1 MKKIKIFLNKKKS
14 TFNNSWLK
22 EFSNSITNPL
32 DLLKYLRLD
41 NKQHLLNG
49 IQASK
54 LFAFRVPI
62 FFASLMEKEN
72 ENDPLF
78 LQVFTRHEETIK
90 FPQFFKDPLLEHNLK
105 NKNYGFIKKYQNRLL
120 ILLTGHCG
128 INCRYCFR
136 RHFPYSQIS
145 FNQSRW
151 NVIYQYIKNNKNINE
166 VILSGGDPLM
176 EKDKSLDKI
185 ISNLETITH
194 LTTLRIHTR
203 MLTVIPNRITHFLR
217 ERLVSCS
224 LNTVLVTHINHHHEI
239 SKQFQKKINFLHT
252 SKVVLLNQSVLL
264 RNINDDALTLFK
276 LHQKLFKIGII
287 PYYLHLLDRV
297 LGASHFYVSENKAK
311 KIMKKLLEISP
322 GYLVPKLVK
331 EIPGEKSKTL
341 INL

>member
-1 MKKIKIFLNKKKS
+1 MSFFCINKGALIIAPVKKIKIFLNKKKS

-49 IQASK
+49 IQA
-54 LFAFRVPI
+54 I
-62 FFASLMEKEN
+62 
-72 ENDPLF
+72 
-78 LQVFTRHEETIK
+78 
-90 FPQFFKDPLLEHNLK
+90 
-105 NKNYGFIKKYQNRLL
+105 
-120 ILLTGHCG
+120 
-128 INCRYCFR
+128 
-136 RHFPYSQIS
+136 
-145 FNQSRW
+145 
-151 NVIYQYIKNNKNINE
+151 
-166 VILSGGDPLM
+166 ILSGGDPLM

-185 ISNLETITH
+185 ISNLEAITH

-217 ERLVSCS
+217 ER
-224 LNTVLVTHINHHHEI
+224 
-239 SKQFQKKINFLHT
+239 
-252 SKVVLLNQSVLL
+252 KVVLLNQSVLL

-276 LHQKLFKIGII
+276 LHQKLFKI
-287 PYYLHLLDRV
+287 DRV

-331 EIPGEKSKTL
+331 EIPGEKNK
-341 INL
+341 NLFV